1 MSKILSLS
9 PMLSKE
15 TTQPILISP
24 QSVSYSLS
32 SLSFDNIY
40 FFKLKIT
47 INGKDMFFHTSESK
61 KYSNIIKSSHQ
72 IKYEDVN
79 YYQIIVNSLESTFQ
93 LDGNINHHL
102 SCFTGQTNKLFIEFS
117 QDNLGY
123 LNCTCYFL
131 ESDMNTLCISPPN

>member
-15 TTQPILISP
+15 MTQPIPISP

-32 SLSFDNIY
+32 TSSFDNIY
-40 FFKLKIT
+40 YFKLKIN

-61 KYSNIIKSSHQ
+61 RYSNIIKSSHQ

-79 YYQIIVNSLESTFQ
+79 YFQITVNSLESSFQ
-93 LDGNINHHL
+93 LDGNINHH
-102 SCFTGQTNKLFIEFS
+102 SSFFTGQANSLFIEFS
-117 QDNLGY
+117 QDDLGY
-123 LNCTCYFL
+123 INCTCYFV